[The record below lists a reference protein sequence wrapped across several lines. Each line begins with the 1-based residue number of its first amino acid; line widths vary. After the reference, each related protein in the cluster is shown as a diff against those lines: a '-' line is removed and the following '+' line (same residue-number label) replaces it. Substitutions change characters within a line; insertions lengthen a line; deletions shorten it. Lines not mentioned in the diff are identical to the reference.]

1 MTGRAVLA
9 QVKIECVVLGL
20 HTQLFNPVLQD
31 VKVVLTLAAAD
42 DLADAGNQTVHSG
55 HGLAV
60 GIQLHVERLD
70 LLGVIRDENGL
81 LEDLLREEALV
92 LGLQVAA
99 PVDGVLKL
107 VVVLFQQGDGVGVG
121 DAAKFVVQDVVQ
133 PVKQSL
139 VNEFVEEVHF
149 LGSVLQN
156 VGDDILDHG
165 LGQLHIILQV
175 SKGDFRLDH
184 PEFGGMAGGV
194 GVFSPEGGAEGINV
208 AEGHGE
214 GLTVELAGNGQ
225 VGGLAEEVL
234 GVIDLAVLGLGD
246 VVQVKGGDLEH
257 FARALA
263 VGAGNQGRVD
273 IHKVPILEE
282 LVDGHGG
289 EAADAEHRLE
299 GVGAGTQMVDGA
311 QELHGVALGLE
322 GIVAGGRA
330 FHRDLLGLNLKGLF
344 GVRGE
349 NQRAANDQGGA
360 DVDFGNF
367 LKIFQGVVIH
377 HLHGGEISTVVQDDK
392 AKLLAAPAVS
402 HPAADVHF
410 GAGIFFGVFEQV
422 TDGNQIHNGCP
433 LSLLISSKLP

>member
-1 MTGRAVLA
+1 M
-9 QVKIECVVLGL
+9 
-20 HTQLFNPVLQD
+20 
-31 VKVVLTLAAAD
+31 
-42 DLADAGNQTVHSG
+42 
-55 HGLAV
+55 
-60 GIQLHVERLD
+60 
-70 LLGVIRDENGL
+70 
-81 LEDLLREEALV
+81 LR
-92 LGLQVAA
+92 LQVAA

-107 VVVLFQQGDGVGVG
+107 VVVLFQKGNGVGVG
-121 DAAKFVVQDVVQ
+121 DTAKFVVQDVVQ
-133 PVKQSL
+133 PVKQPL
-139 VNEFVEEVHF
+139 VDEFVEKVHF
-149 LGSVLQN
+149 LGGVLQN

-165 LGQLHIILQV
+165 LGQLHVILQIGE
-175 SKGDFRLDH
+175 GDFRLDH

-194 GVFSPEGGAEGINV
+194 GVFRAEGGAEGVDV
-208 AEGHGE
+208 AESHGE
-214 GLTVELAGNGQ
+214 GLGVELAGNGQ

-234 GVIDLAVLGLGD
+234 RIIDLAVLGLGD

-257 FARALA
+257 FSRALA
-263 VGAGNQGRVD
+263 VGAGDQGRVNVD
-273 IHKVPILEE
+273 KIPILEE

-289 EAADAEHRLE
+289 KAADAEYRLE

-322 GIVAGGRA
+322 GVVAGGGA
-330 FHRDLLGLNLKGLF
+330 FHRDLLGLNLKGLL

-360 DVDFGNF
+360 DVDFGN
-367 LKIFQGVVIH
+367 LLEIFQGVVIH

-422 TDGNQIHNGCP
+422 TDGNQIHMGV
-433 LSLLISSKLP
+433 LSPY